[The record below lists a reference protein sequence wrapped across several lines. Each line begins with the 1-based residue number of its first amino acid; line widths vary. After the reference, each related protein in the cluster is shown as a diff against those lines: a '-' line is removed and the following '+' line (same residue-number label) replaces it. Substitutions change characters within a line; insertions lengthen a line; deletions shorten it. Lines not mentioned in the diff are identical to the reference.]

1 MKAFVT
7 FEFKD
12 ETMPKGKDSVEFELT
27 FSKNTNFDLL
37 ENIKI
42 VVPVMMTTTFE
53 VKKTD

>member
-12 ETMPKGKDSVEFELT
+12 ETMPKCKDSVEFELT